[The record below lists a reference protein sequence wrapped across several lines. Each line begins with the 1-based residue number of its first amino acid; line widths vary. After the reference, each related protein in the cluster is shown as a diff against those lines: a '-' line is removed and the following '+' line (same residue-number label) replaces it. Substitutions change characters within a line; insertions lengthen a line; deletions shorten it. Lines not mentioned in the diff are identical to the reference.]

1 MALVIEKHNQLYN
14 VNVVLIIVQI
24 YSIQGT
30 GTPPPPPIHTLKN
43 QFTRAD
49 KTEQLYSLQ

>member
-30 GTPPPPPIHTLKN
+30 GTPPLP
-43 QFTRAD
+43 QFID
-49 KTEQLYSLQ
+49 